1 MKLMEAF
8 VYESDGAF
16 MFETLNGP
24 SLLRRNVFFFPTLLL
39 LYIKLDDLIR

>member
-24 SLLRRNVFFFPTLLL
+24 SLLRRNVFFFPYFIIVIHKTG
-39 LYIKLDDLIR
+39 